1 MESDWREV
9 SRISLAAQGPSA
21 PPSPVTALSFDNS
34 HELVWMGYGNGR
46 VHSFHS
52 PDMQRYTRYLGH
64 DFSTAPTGGVGGG
77 GGGGLLGLGQDNA
90 VRQFQF
96 NDRGVVSLSA
106 GGLHLST
113 RRGLC
118 QWNLRHEKMTNL
130 TCMSYTNRGTAE
142 LLVGGTQKT
151 LMTVNLDRGQVIS
164 EIPTEDEY
172 RVMKRGSRL
181 ICCGTE
187 SGQVSLLDMN
197 TFQVIKKL
205 PAHAGRIADLDTQN
219 NILLTCGFSPRLHNN
234 MTLDPIVNVFDLR
247 MHRSLPPI
255 PFHAGAAFVRMHPK
269 MSTTG
274 IIVSQTGQFH
284 VVDIANHNAVTLNHA
299 NTAQYLTCTDLAPSG
314 EALVFV
320 DAENTAQLWGSPDR
334 IRFTDVATPVE
345 WPDVPA
351 PPPQIEWSDDTPLNS
366 IGIPYYRDPLLSAW
380 PTHLTFTV
388 GKLPPKIDGDILQT
402 MTPADFGGYTK
413 NPRRSKRN
421 QVDTESQD
429 LNPPAP
435 RFLSEKKGKGG
446 GDDKNVESAESAGAA
461 AMAAM
466 IAGGGGLD
474 EKGNRRL
481 FDVPAHYKTVEI
493 KYSRFGVDDF
503 DFEYYN
509 RTEYS
514 GLETHIPNSYSNSLL
529 QLFRF
534 TPLLRNHSLQHTAQ
548 ACYNDICL
556 LCQMG
561 FLFDMLEKANGL
573 NCQATNFLK
582 TFSSHSQASALGLL
596 EEETSRNA
604 QVALQIQSLARFL
617 LDRITQDDKNLDKNS
632 TIMEEILG
640 TRVMTSIQCFNC
652 GTETVRPG
660 YLYAHD
666 ILYPKA
672 QKNLPLPNFSHVLKQ
687 SVERENQ
694 TRGWCDKCRRYH
706 NLSTRKSIKRI
717 PKVLFLNATATPSL
731 DAKQYWANNAFL
743 PEEIGVI
750 MQEDQ
755 FFCYQGEDLKRL
767 VQNKQRVE
775 VYELVGFVAEIRA
788 DDERNTHLVSF
799 VNVALSQAENRDQAR
814 WHLFNDFSVH
824 PISKDEALDFT
835 PLWKMPSIICFQKK
849 AEQNIIDNSWRNHL
863 DTSVLHMEYFHH
875 ERPRNVPTESTYKLL
890 TADEKPTEGT
900 LVALDAE
907 FVALQQEE
915 IEVKADGSR
924 EVVRPSRSG
933 LARVSV
939 LRGSGMDEGVPFL
952 DDYIATKEPVVDY
965 LTDYSGIHPGDLDVR
980 LSKHNVIPL
989 KIAYKRLWLLLN
1001 LGCIFIGHGLTK
1013 DFRTINIHVPKH
1025 QVQDTVQLYA
1035 LKNSQRKLSLRF
1047 LAYSVLRIEI
1057 QKMTHDSIEDAR
1069 TALRLYKKFLEY
1081 DDAGIFESILSSV
1094 QGEGAKCN
1102 FKVPSEG
1109 VRGVVTPVGKSAGV
1123 GSGMGGGGSA
1133 SSTPQQAPPPKMKWG
1148 GLGGAS

>member
-1 MESDWREV
+1 MESDWREI
-9 SRISLAAQGPSA
+9 SRISLAAAGPTVS
-21 PPSPVTALSFDNS
+21 PSPVTAVSFDNS
-34 HELVWMGYGNGR
+34 YELLWIGYANGR

-52 PDMQRYTRYLGH
+52 SELSRYTRYLGH
-64 DFSTAPTGGVGGG
+64 DQGH
-77 GGGGLLGLGQDNA
+77 DNA
-90 VRQFQF
+90 IRQFQF
-96 NDRGVVSLSA
+96 NDRGVVSLSSNS
-106 GGLHLST
+106 LHLST

-118 QWNLRHEKMTNL
+118 QWNLRHEKMNNL
-130 TCMSYTNRGTAE
+130 TCMSYTNRGTSE
-142 LLVGGTQKT
+142 LLVGGLQKT
-151 LMTVNLDRGQVIS
+151 MVTVNLDRGAVIS
-164 EIPTEDEY
+164 EYPTEDEY

-187 SGQVSLLDMN
+187 GGQVSLLDMN

-205 PAHAGRIADLDTQN
+205 PAHAGRIADIDTQN
-219 NILLTCGFSPRLHNN
+219 NILLTCGFSPRLHNT

-255 PFHAGAAFVRMHPK
+255 PFHPGAAFVRMHPK

-274 IIVSQTGQFH
+274 LIVSQTGQFH
-284 VVDIANHNAVTLNHA
+284 VVDIANHNAVILHHA
-299 NTAQYLTCTDLAPSG
+299 NTAQYVTCADLAPSG

-320 DAENTAQLWGSPDR
+320 DADNLAQLWGSPEK
-334 IRFTDVATPVE
+334 IRFTDIANPVE

-351 PPPQIEWSDDTPLNS
+351 SPPVVEWADDTPLNS
-366 IGIPYYRDPLLSAW
+366 VGVPYYREPLLSAW
-380 PTHLTFTV
+380 PSHLTFTV
-388 GKLPPKIDGDILQT
+388 GKPPPKIDVDILQT
-402 MTPADFGGYTK
+402 MTPADFGGYAK
-413 NPRRSKRN
+413 NPRRTRRN
-421 QVDTESQD
+421 QVDTEPQD

-435 RFLSEKKGKGG
+435 RFLSEKGKEK
-446 GDDKNVESAESAGAA
+446 DKFGADAEQAV
-461 AMAAM
+461 MV
-466 IAGGGGLD
+466 D
-474 EKGNRRL
+474 EKGTRRL
-481 FDVPAHYKTVEI
+481 FDVPSHYKKVEI

-509 RTEYS
+509 KTEFS

-529 QLFRF
+529 QLYKF
-534 TPLLRNHSLQHTAQ
+534 TPLLRNHALHHTAQ

-582 TFSSHSQASALGLL
+582 TFSSHAQASALGLL
-596 EEETSRNA
+596 EEESSRTTPISIM
-604 QVALQIQSLARFL
+604 IQSLGRFL
-617 LDRITQDDKNLDKNS
+617 LDRITQDDKNLEKTS
-632 TIMEEILG
+632 TAMEEILG
-640 TRVMTSIQCFNC
+640 TKVMTSIQCFNC

-666 ILYPKA
+666 ILYPKV
-672 QKNLPLPNFSHVLKQ
+672 QKNFPLSNFSHVLKQ

-717 PKVLFLNATATPSL
+717 PKILFLNATATPSL
-731 DAKQYWANNAFL
+731 DAKQFWSNSTFL
-743 PEEIGVI
+743 PEEIGII

-767 VQNKQRVE
+767 IKNQQRVE

-788 DDERNTHLVSF
+788 DEERNTHLVSF
-799 VNVALSQAENRDQAR
+799 INVALSQLESRDQPR
-814 WHLFNDFSVH
+814 WHLFNDFSVY
-824 PISKDEALDFT
+824 PISRDEAIDFSPT
-835 PLWKMPSIICFQKK
+835 WKMPSVICFQRK
-849 AEQNIIDNSWRNHL
+849 AEGNVFDNSWREHM
-863 DTSVLHMEYFHH
+863 DTSLLHYEYIHH
-875 ERPRNVPTESTYKLL
+875 ERPRNMPTESLYRLL
-890 TADEKPTEGT
+890 NANTEKPVAGT

-939 LRGSGMDEGVPFL
+939 LRGSGLEEGVPFL

-1013 DFRTINIHVPKH
+1013 DFRTINIHVPKN

-1047 LAYSVLRIEI
+1047 LAYSVLSLEI
-1057 QKMTHDSIEDAR
+1057 QKQTHDSIEDAR
-1069 TALRLYKKFLEY
+1069 TALRLFKKYLEY
-1081 DDAGIFESILSSV
+1081 QDAGIFEQILNNLQV
-1094 QGEGAKCN
+1094 EGVRLN
-1102 FKVPSEG
+1102 FKVPSEL
-1109 VRGVVTPVGKSAGV
+1109 GV
-1123 GSGMGGGGSA
+1123 GGPGGRMGLSTPPISRTRSEAGTPMGG
-1133 SSTPQQAPPPKMKWG
+1133 APPPKMRW
-1148 GLGGAS
+1148 S